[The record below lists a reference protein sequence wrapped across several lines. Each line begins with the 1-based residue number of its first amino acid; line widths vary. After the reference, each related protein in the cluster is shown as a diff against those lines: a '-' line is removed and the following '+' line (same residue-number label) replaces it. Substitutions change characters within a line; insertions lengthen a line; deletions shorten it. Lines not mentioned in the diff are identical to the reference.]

1 MTQNE
6 KITNAQNIEE
16 QEKLKA
22 NYEAES
28 QVKEQEILN
37 LKNTITKKNNEIFEL
52 QKVTKS
58 LTEDRDEW
66 KQEAHS
72 ARQVQQESK
81 HTKAANDFNTAF
93 IKLQNKKGWQWDEAQ
108 GWTKA

>member
-28 QVKEQEILN
+28 QVKEQEILK

-52 QKVTKS
+52 QKVTKN
-58 LTEDRDEW
+58 LTEDRDE
-66 KQEAHS
+66 
-72 ARQVQQESK
+72 
-81 HTKAANDFNTAF
+81 
-93 IKLQNKKGWQWDEAQ
+93 
-108 GWTKA
+108 

>member
-1 MTQNE
+1 MNQNE

-28 QVKEQEILN
+28 QVKEQEILK

-52 QKVTKS
+52 QNANEGLGK
-58 LTEDRDEW
+58 DRDE
-66 KQEAHS
+66 
-72 ARQVQQESK
+72 
-81 HTKAANDFNTAF
+81 
-93 IKLQNKKGWQWDEAQ
+93 
-108 GWTKA
+108 

>member
-1 MTQNE
+1 MNQNE

-28 QVKEQEILN
+28 QVKEQEILK

-58 LTEDRDEW
+58 LTEDRDE
-66 KQEAHS
+66 
-72 ARQVQQESK
+72 
-81 HTKAANDFNTAF
+81 
-93 IKLQNKKGWQWDEAQ
+93 
-108 GWTKA
+108 